1 MCRGRPLA
9 SKVLWWLIEA
19 NLDIALNNFCTFITY
34 NSDPSPRKLKG
45 RYFKYNYNLYFS
57 LFQVI
62 YAANLDDLFKNTH
75 TCKIKATEVDEMEN
89 FRYINWYVI
98 VSHWKKIWETKT
110 NFLRRSTCTIWESFL
125 DLEVNRNT
133 SHNFQRCHPGTFIP
147 LGMENL
153 QIIFILGRVL

>member
-34 NSDPSPRKLKG
+34 NSDPLPRKLKG
-45 RYFKYNYNLYFS
+45 RYFKYNYNLYYS
-57 LFQVI
+57 LFKVI

-98 VSHWKKIWETKT
+98 VSHWKKNLRNENQFLTEIHMYDLGIFSIWK
-110 NFLRRSTCTIWESFL
+110 SI
-125 DLEVNRNT
+125 
-133 SHNFQRCHPGTFIP
+133 GTP
-147 LGMENL
+147 R
-153 QIIFILGRVL
+153 IIFNVVIRVPLSL